1 MEAVNERSRIMR
13 ISIGLLIGTT
23 LSAACGLLACSTAPP
38 RTDAERAAD
47 AAAAAQVEAALN
59 ADPRIFARHID
70 VKVDG
75 GVVHLGGYVWSD
87 NDFLFAKNDA
97 AAVPGITT
105 VVNQMELMRGG
116 MSGTSR

>member
-1 MEAVNERSRIMR
+1 
-13 ISIGLLIGTT
+13 
-23 LSAACGLLACSTAPP
+23 
-38 RTDAERAAD
+38 
-47 AAAAAQVEAALN
+47 
-59 ADPRIFARHID
+59 
-70 VKVDG
+70 
-75 GVVHLGGYVWSD
+75 VVHLGGYVWSD

>member
-1 MEAVNERSRIMR
+1 MYLSTIALVIAV
-13 ISIGLLIGTT
+13 T
-23 LSAACGLLACSTAPP
+23 LSAACGLVACSTSPP
-38 RTDAERAAD
+38 KTDAERAANAT
-47 AAAAAQVEAALN
+47 AAAEVEAALN

-87 NDFLFAKNDA
+87 DDFLFAKNDA

-105 VVNQMELMRGG
+105 VVDQMELMRGG
-116 MSGTSR
+116 TSGTSR